1 MKTSKARLPAQKII
15 AVKSEKLLWLRNR
28 LHLLLSPLHYSS
40 LSGNSGGIHMFKDS
54 SFVRRQNSGSARI
67 ARKQKT
73 FICCFREVF
82 YDSRELEFGESGC
95 ESTQRRAQKSSQIS
109 RLSSSIQINYFA
121 LDSLVKV
128 AALVRIVMCSK
139 TTDN

>member
-82 YDSRELEFGESGC
+82 YDSRELDFGESGC
-95 ESTQRRAQKSSQIS
+95 ESAQRRAQKSSQIS
-109 RLSSSIQINYFA
+109 RLSSYFYNK
-121 LDSLVKV
+121 LFRFEFTGES
-128 AALVRIVMCSK
+128 CS
-139 TTDN
+139 TCENIHVLENDR